1 MAFPLAVVQGA
12 LMGVAVN
19 AFTNVIN
26 DRSPFDNA
34 LQSLLLGGVSG
45 GIFGGAEG
53 AVPFGESTLAGN
65 MSNLF
70 GGAGKGAINAGGLD
84 GALGDSVSAYNANM
98 GVNTGNIAPNVTLNS
113 AYVPAGTLSPAQTY
127 GLDNPLAT
135 SQTFPPDSPYWNQT
149 ASANPVIS
157 DAPPVQA
164 EQVQGTD
171 ASADPN
177 RYPLQPP
184 KENPFGKPQGLSGGP
199 EYVAPQKV
207 DYFAK
212 PTFGKLT
219 DLYSPAAAAP
229 ASTASPK
236 FWDKPWEYLT
246 HKDNRLQAAGVA
258 LGGLKLAGAFNP
270 KTGLNNLPP
279 RTVSDY
285 ETTYNAP
292 QFVTDPATGRVTYVA
307 GSQGYGPGTRVTRN
321 VAAGGGIRA
330 LYGGGET
337 APYMPRT
344 PTGGMKRNEEFPDDP
359 DAYPTFK
366 RYLASNT
373 NKDKEKGQ
381 AEIDANV
388 MAWLKKYSENTQ
400 HAAMGGPIDGR
411 TYQQGGNR
419 FAEGGGLNQP
429 QQITQFQPTYSPA
442 QQGIGSLQS
451 YQAPNVPAMES
462 SPAPQYQMN
471 GFSESSMFQPTGGNA
486 PVQPGIAEYIAN
498 MNQYT
503 PPAPVTATT
512 SAVTDTTSPTIYD
525 PATQT
530 YSANPNIPA
539 PAPAASVDDGASY
552 SDAQGG
558 DYPGQYG
565 GGAGDTSEKAG
576 GPIKGKKYAM
586 GGLAALPEYAAGG
599 KLLSGDGDGMSD
611 SIPAVIK
618 GARPQRAALADGEFV
633 IPADVVSHLGNGSTK
648 AGGKRLYEMMAN
660 IRKART
666 GNSKQG
672 KQINPMK
679 FIPA

>member
-70 GGAGKGAINAGGLD
+70 GGAGSAAGVGKGVAGATLDATPNVIPAQNLSISSGNASADLVNKFG
-84 GALGDSVSAYNANM
+84 GALNPAIGETFNNFTV
-98 GVNTGNIAPNVTLNS
+98 PNQETYLNNENF
-113 AYVPAGTLSPAQTY
+113 LSDPEAALQSRDY
-127 GLDNPLAT
+127 ALLQQKQGLIP
-135 SQTFPPDSPYWNQT
+135 Q
-149 ASANPVIS
+149 
-157 DAPPVQA
+157 PPVQV
-164 EQVQGTD
+164 EQTVGTQAVANLDYPLTNRESSVGFREAGGRLAGTD
-171 ASADPN
+171 PVRN
-177 RYPLQPP
+177 YFTNPP
-184 KENPFGKPQGLSGGP
+184 TPANNFNAPAENYYNAPANTSSNPFKLNAMSPSGG
-199 EYVAPQKV
+199 
-207 DYFAK
+207 
-212 PTFGKLT
+212 T
-219 DLYSPAAAAP
+219 P

-236 FWDKPWEYLT
+236 FTEDPFGYLT
-246 HKDNRLQAAGVA
+246 HKDNRGTAM
-258 LGGLKLAGAFNP
+258 LGGLGIAGAMGAFKPNTLKNQSP
-270 KTGLNNLPP
+270 QTAPF
-279 RTVSDY
+279 Y

-292 QFVTDPATGRVTYVA
+292 KFVTDPTTGRVTYVA

-321 VAAGGGIRA
+321 VATGGGIRA
-330 LYGGGET
+330 LSGGGDGET
-337 APYMPRT
+337 APFVSMPSRGQKPANQKST
-344 PTGGMKRNEEFPDDP
+344 RLPEDAPAFKDYEGDDEFSKERGDQKRIDD
-359 DAYPTFK
+359 A
-366 RYLASNT
+366 LASMIKRLEEAGIAGTKN
-373 NKDKEKGQ
+373 
-381 AEIDANV
+381 
-388 MAWLKKYSENTQ
+388 M
-400 HAAMGGPIDGR
+400 
-411 TYQQGGNR
+411 
-419 FAEGGGLNQP
+419 AEGGLSNLP
-429 QQITQFQPTYSPA
+429 AAYQQ
-442 QQGIGSLQS
+442 
-451 YQAPNVPAMES
+451 
-462 SPAPQYQMN
+462 PQYQMSDFAN
-471 GFSESSMFQPTGGNA
+471 SPLFQPTGGNA
-486 PVQPGIAEYIAN
+486 PMQPGISEYIAN
-498 MNQYT
+498 LNQRSYA
-503 PPAPVTATT
+503 PPAPAAAPVVAN
-512 SAVTDTTSPTIYD
+512 TTSPTIYD

-530 YSANPNIPA
+530 YSTNPSYVVPA
-539 PAPAASVDDGASY
+539 GVGDGSTNDSY
-552 SDAQGG
+552 DLQQGSGG
-558 DYPGQYG
+558 D
-565 GGAGDTSEKAG
+565 KAG
-576 GPIKGKKYAM
+576 GPIASKRYAM